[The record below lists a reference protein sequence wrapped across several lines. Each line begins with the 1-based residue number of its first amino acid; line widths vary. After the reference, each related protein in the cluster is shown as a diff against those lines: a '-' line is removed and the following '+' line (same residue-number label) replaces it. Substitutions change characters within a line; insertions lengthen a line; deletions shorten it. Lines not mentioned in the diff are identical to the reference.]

1 MLRRRHKAAIM
12 GPMSELQTHSE
23 FDENMFQQARQE
35 FLTPKPLQTG
45 SLVYLLLFLFFIV
58 PQFDGLKSVP
68 GIIVLVLVILF
79 HEVGHMI
86 GMWAFGFQDVRMYFI
101 PFFGAAASGRPLGA
115 AAWKHALVS
124 LLGPLPGI
132 VVGLGALFL
141 FASYPIRLLF
151 TAINTLLLLN
161 VFNLLPFGGLDGGR
175 FLQSVLFSRH
185 RVLEVLF
192 FAMGSAALILV
203 ALYLNAPILAIF
215 SLLGLVGLPA
225 RWRILKAASA
235 LRHEHPHLEPNPT
248 KLSDAEERAVFA
260 AANTAL
266 QARGLPPPSIVA
278 TTMHTILDAAQRPPS
293 VRASLGLIMLYLA
306 TWCVALAGFVLLS
319 VHTGGPVE
327 WKVVEQDGWRAEF
340 PAQPHAQKRQ
350 EHTPSGPRPAKV
362 SQTIINGVERFSIEV
377 VDGGKPFATKEWIDT
392 VRDRFIAKTGA
403 KLSREMPVTTAGMAG
418 RELVLTNTY
427 RVWHSRFYVSGTKLY
442 FISVSAPE
450 WGENQSRFFD
460 SFTFVSPPAPLPSS
474 K

>member
-1 MLRRRHKAAIM
+1 M
-12 GPMSELQTHSE
+12 
-23 FDENMFQQARQE
+23 
-35 FLTPKPLQTG
+35 
-45 SLVYLLLFLFFIV
+45 
-58 PQFDGLKSVP
+58 
-68 GIIVLVLVILF
+68 
-79 HEVGHMI
+79 
-86 GMWAFGFQDVRMYFI
+86 
-101 PFFGAAASGRPLGA
+101 
-115 AAWKHALVS
+115 
-124 LLGPLPGI
+124 
-132 VVGLGALFL
+132 
-141 FASYPIRLLF
+141 
-151 TAINTLLLLN
+151 
-161 VFNLLPFGGLDGGR
+161 
-175 FLQSVLFSRH
+175 
-185 RVLEVLF
+185 
-192 FAMGSAALILV
+192 
-203 ALYLNAPILAIF
+203 
-215 SLLGLVGLPA
+215 
-225 RWRILKAASA
+225 
-235 LRHEHPHLEPNPT
+235 
-248 KLSDAEERAVFA
+248 FA

-340 PAQPHAQKRQ
+340 PARPDSFERQ
-350 EHTPSGPRPAKV
+350 ELTPSGPGSAKV
-362 SQTIINGVERFSIEV
+362 TKTVINGVERFTIEV
-377 VDGGKPFATKEWIDT
+377 LDGGKQLATKEWSDT

-418 RELVLTNTY
+418 RELVLTNSY

-450 WGENQSRFFD
+450 WGENQGMFFN